1 MAFRIENKFPIDA
14 RARQAVGVSLPFSG
28 QGVFN
33 STYTTADQIKS
44 NLFNFFNTEPGERYM
59 NTSFGG
65 GLKTKVFEQVNTGTF
80 ENIKIQLQTQLNL
93 YFPNISIQNLDVY
106 GNEDL
111 NMLKVILSYQV
122 VNFGIEDT
130 LEILLQ

>member
-1 MAFRIENKFPIDA
+1 MAFRIENKFPIDTK
-14 RARQAVGVSLPFSG
+14 ARQAIGVSLPFSG

-33 STYTTADQIKS
+33 STYITADQIKS
-44 NLFNFFNTEPGERYM
+44 NLYNFFNTEPGERYM
-59 NTSFGG
+59 NTTFGG
-65 GLKTKVFEQVNTGTF
+65 GLRSKVFEQVSTGTF
-80 ENIKIQLQTQLNL
+80 ENIKIQLQAQLNL
-93 YFPNISIQNLDVY
+93 YFPNIQVNTLDVY

-111 NMLKVILSYQV
+111 NILKVILSYQI